1 MQDNKIENLMEQAIH
16 KIKNI
21 IDVDTVIGKPITCI
35 DGTMI
40 IPITKVSVGFV
51 AGGGEYSQ
59 NIPPKNEQKQYP
71 FAGGSTAGFS
81 INPVGFLIGSGGKIR
96 LVTLENKN
104 TFEEIVK
111 IVENLTSKLN
121 K

>member
-1 MQDNKIENLMEQAIH
+1 MQDNKIESLMEQALT
-16 KIKNI
+16 KIKQA
-21 IDVDTVIGKPITCI
+21 IDVNTIIGNPISTI
-35 DGTMI
+35 DGSII
-40 IPITKVSVGFV
+40 IPITKVCVGFV

-81 INPVGFLIGSGGKIR
+81 VNPVGFLIGNGKDIK
-96 LVTLENKN
+96 LITMDNK
-104 TFEEIVK
+104 TGFDDIVK
-111 IVENLTSKLN
+111 IVENITNKL

>member
-1 MQDNKIENLMEQAIH
+1 MEQALA
-16 KIKNI
+16 KIKES
-21 IDVDTVIGKPITCI
+21 IDVNTIIGNPITTLE
-35 DGTMI
+35 GTMI
-40 IPITKVSVGFV
+40 IPITKVCVGFV

-81 INPVGFLIGSGGKIR
+81 VNPVGFLIGKDGNFKLI
-96 LVTLENKN
+96 TMDNKN
-104 TFEEIVK
+104 SFDEILI
-111 IVENLTSKLN
+111 IVDNLTK

>member
-1 MQDNKIENLMEQAIH
+1 MQDNKIENLMEQAIE
-16 KIKNI
+16 KIKKI
-21 IDVDTVIGKPITCI
+21 IDVDTVIGKPINCI
-35 DGTMI
+35 DGKMI

-81 INPVGFLIGSGGKIR
+81 INPVGFLIGSGKNIK
-96 LVTLENKN
+96 LVTMDNKN
-104 TFEEIVK
+104 TFDEIVK
-111 IVENLTSKLN
+111 IVENITSKL